1 MSPFEGTSQ
10 TVISGKLIGEEQQ
23 PVANV
28 SVSYR
33 RVGSPAILGFSK
45 SKEDGTYRI
54 EVKVKDVD
62 SVQVEFSHMSY
73 AKRTVVVLNHTAQYS
88 YQLENQAQ
96 EIKEVRVDNMP
107 IFRRKDTINYQ
118 VNAFTSKQDRVIADI
133 IRKLPGIT
141 MVADEIFYQ
150 GRPIQKYMVNNLD
163 LMGGRYGMINNNL
176 PADAVKN
183 VQVVENDQPIKIL
196 DSLVFSNEASLN
208 LELKKFTS
216 TGSGKIGAGF
226 SPILWDVNLTPM
238 TFGKTFQMLNS
249 FQTNNTGHDAAKDL
263 RSFYT
268 GSGSSSSPPLGDG
281 PSYISL
287 RDVSSP
293 GFAENKWLDNK
304 LFLFSSNVLQ
314 KLNNGL
320 ELKGNLSYYDDA
332 RNRSGFTAT
341 QYFTADDVIYNTEG
355 IENRFRIN
363 VLDAGVLVKK
373 NEKEIYLRNSL
384 KYHKR
389 WNSDRGDLLFNEDN
403 PILQRSNYTDEVLQN
418 SLSFIRRIGRQH
430 VSVQSNLEWRQTPQ
444 SLVVRPGQF
453 EDILSEGLPLDEM
466 GQQVLYKAFRWNNS
480 LHFTKRYGN
489 WRFFPSVAVNYAR
502 TNLDTKIGIR
512 TGEDTRVLGEGY
524 FNDVDN
530 SQLNLSA
537 GLGIGWETNRWK
549 LMLTSPYNLNYY
561 NVSQQGVKTLD
572 NTIRNTFNPSLS
584 ATYMINSNNEIS
596 SSIST
601 GRSFGGLDKFYNSY
615 IIGMYRSMQRYD
627 ARLLRN
633 DNRSARISYKY
644 KNPLKANFADFSY
657 RYSQDERD
665 YIFDSRIDSLGRT
678 NLSIGDRISASD
690 SHSLDGNISRF
701 FSALKTVAKL
711 SGSLRWNR
719 SDYLLNGHLA
729 KQRTQYREGSLE
741 LINTSSKIVS
751 GEFKTIIGQTKS
763 ILASDR
769 KTNVLFN
776 NHFLNL
782 MFYPI
787 DGHAVTMSNSLY
799 GNNYPGQENQFFIDA
814 KYTYTV
820 KKWKMDFELMANNL
834 LNNDHYLQ
842 QFTTDIQLI
851 QTYFELRP
859 RQFILSTKFRF

>member
-268 GSGSSSSPPLGDG
+268 GSGSSSSPP
-281 PSYISL
+281 
-287 RDVSSP
+287 
-293 GFAENKWLDNK
+293 FE
-304 LFLFSSNVLQ
+304 
-314 KLNNGL
+314 
-320 ELKGNLSYYDDA
+320 
-332 RNRSGFTAT
+332 AT
-341 QYFTADDVIYNTEG
+341 
-355 IENRFRIN
+355 
-363 VLDAGVLVKK
+363 
-373 NEKEIYLRNSL
+373 
-384 KYHKR
+384 
-389 WNSDRGDLLFNEDN
+389 
-403 PILQRSNYTDEVLQN
+403 
-418 SLSFIRRIGRQH
+418 
-430 VSVQSNLEWRQTPQ
+430 
-444 SLVVRPGQF
+444 
-453 EDILSEGLPLDEM
+453 
-466 GQQVLYKAFRWNNS
+466 VLYF
-480 LHFTKRYGN
+480 FTR
-489 WRFFPSVAVNYAR
+489 
-502 TNLDTKIGIR
+502 
-512 TGEDTRVLGEGY
+512 
-524 FNDVDN
+524 
-530 SQLNLSA
+530 
-537 GLGIGWETNRWK
+537 
-549 LMLTSPYNLNYY
+549 
-561 NVSQQGVKTLD
+561 
-572 NTIRNTFNPSLS
+572 
-584 ATYMINSNNEIS
+584 
-596 SSIST
+596 
-601 GRSFGGLDKFYNSY
+601 
-615 IIGMYRSMQRYD
+615 
-627 ARLLRN
+627 
-633 DNRSARISYKY
+633 
-644 KNPLKANFADFSY
+644 
-657 RYSQDERD
+657 
-665 YIFDSRIDSLGRT
+665 
-678 NLSIGDRISASD
+678 
-690 SHSLDGNISRF
+690 
-701 FSALKTVAKL
+701 
-711 SGSLRWNR
+711 
-719 SDYLLNGHLA
+719 
-729 KQRTQYREGSLE
+729 
-741 LINTSSKIVS
+741 
-751 GEFKTIIGQTKS
+751 
-763 ILASDR
+763 R
-769 KTNVLFN
+769 K
-776 NHFLNL
+776 
-782 MFYPI
+782 
-787 DGHAVTMSNSLY
+787 
-799 GNNYPGQENQFFIDA
+799 
-814 KYTYTV
+814 
-820 KKWKMDFELMANNL
+820 
-834 LNNDHYLQ
+834 
-842 QFTTDIQLI
+842 
-851 QTYFELRP
+851 
-859 RQFILSTKFRF
+859 